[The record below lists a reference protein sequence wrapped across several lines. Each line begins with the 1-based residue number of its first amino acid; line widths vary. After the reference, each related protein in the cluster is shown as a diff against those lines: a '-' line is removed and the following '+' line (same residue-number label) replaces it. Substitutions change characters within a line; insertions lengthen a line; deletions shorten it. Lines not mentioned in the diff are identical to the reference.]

1 MNELERKRGGTTV
14 TYPLVLFISV
24 ISVIMIGIFFIN
36 LIVPFIWYQKLNSIS
51 QKYMFI
57 IEKFGYLTDSEKSNL
72 INELNLQGF
81 DTNNVTVYAPNN
93 KRSYGELIE
102 LKIEYNYKYKNINRF
117 KLENKVINMV
127 VLKSSYSKI

>member
-72 INELNLQGF
+72 INELNSQGF

-102 LKIEYNYKYKNINRF
+102 FKIEYNYKYKNINRF